1 MAEIRI
7 EPFDAARHRRIGFDC
22 GKPALDEFLHTL
34 VSQYEKRRLGK
45 TSVAVRTGGVDQAVG
60 YYTLAA
66 SAVSFDNLPP
76 EIAKKLPRHPLPT
89 ILLARLAVDRRAQ
102 GEGLG
107 KALLHDALRQALGIS
122 KLLGVFAVEVLAIDE
137 QAAGFYTKFGF
148 ASLLDNPWHMYLPIR
163 TVEEAR
169 LRA

>member
-45 TSVAVRTGGVDQAVG
+45 TFVAVHTGGAGQVVG

-66 SAVSFDNLPP
+66 SAASFDNMPP
-76 EIAKKLPRHPLPT
+76 EIARKLPRHPVPM
-89 ILLARLAVDRRAQ
+89 ILVARLAVDRRAQ

-107 KALLHDALRQALGIS
+107 KALLHDALQRALDIS
-122 KLLGVFAVEVLAIDE
+122 KSLGVFAVEVFAIDE
-137 QAAGFYTKFGF
+137 QAAGFYAKFGF
-148 ASLLDNPWHMYLPIR
+148 TLLLDDPRHMYLPTR
-163 TVEEAR
+163 TIEEAR
-169 LRA
+169 A